1 MIVYY
6 IITLISV
13 LMETA
18 KNVFSNDFSKTELK
32 NKEDIYLFNTLM
44 YTASFLVLLLIACVR
59 GLFLSW
65 YSVIMALAFALV
77 SGGMQTTMLRALR
90 HGPLAYVNFIQTS
103 GLVIPALYGAILL
116 QQGIS
121 LMQWIALPLLLI
133 SFALVL
139 DLKRTEKRTSS
150 PWFLDAMLSFLC
162 CGLVGVV
169 QATHQASP
177 HAHEIDGFLCLTFL
191 FIVIMNLIP
200 WLLAKRQSA
209 TPTRISPRMAWQSLL
224 SGSFMGVVNTV
235 NLFLV
240 GVMPSIVFFPI
251 ANGGLLIMTMLA
263 AVVFFKERLLAVQ
276 WLGILLGLGAMCM
289 LGI

>member
-13 LMETA
+13 LLETA
-18 KNVFSNDFSKTELK
+18 KNVFSNDFSKTKLRSK
-32 NKEDIYLFNTLM
+32 TDVYSFNILM
-44 YTASFLVLLLIACVR
+44 YAASFLVMLLIACVR
-59 GLFLSW
+59 GFDISW
-65 YSVIMALAFALV
+65 YSAGMALAFALV
-77 SGGMQTTMLRALR
+77 SGGMQSTMLRALQ

-103 GLVIPALYGAILL
+103 GLVIPALYGPLL
-116 QQGIS
+116 LRQGIS
-121 LMQWIALPLLLI
+121 LVQWIALPLLLL

-139 DLKRTEKRTSS
+139 DLRRSERGVGHA
-150 PWFLDAMLSFLC
+150 WLIDALLSFLC

-169 QATHQASP
+169 QAEHQASS
-177 HAHEIDGFLCLTFL
+177 HAQEIDGFLCLTFF
-191 FIVIMNLIP
+191 FIVVINLIP
-200 WLLAKRQSA
+200 WLLCRRKMPAHFTVRSRAVLQ
-209 TPTRISPRMAWQSLL
+209 PVM
-224 SGSFMGVVNTV
+224 SGVFMGVVNVV

-263 AVVFFKERLLAVQ
+263 AVVFFKEHLRFVQ
-276 WLGILLGLGAMCM
+276 WLGILLGIGAMCM

>member
-6 IITLISV
+6 IVTLISV

-32 NKEDIYLFNTLM
+32 NKQDVYLFNILM

-59 GLFLSW
+59 GFSLSW
-65 YSVIMALAFALV
+65 YSVVMALAFALV

-121 LMQWIALPLLLI
+121 LMQWVALPLLLL
-133 SFALVL
+133 SFAMVL
-139 DLKRTEKRTSS
+139 DLTRGETGTGGA
-150 PWFLDAMLSFLC
+150 WFLDAMLSFLC

-169 QATHQASP
+169 QAAHQASP

-200 WLLAKRQSA
+200 WLFVKRQSA
-209 TPTRISPRMAWQSLL
+209 TAIRISPRMARQSLL
-224 SGSFMGVVNTV
+224 SGAFMGVVNTV

-263 AVVFFKERLLAVQ
+263 AVVFFKEHLRPVQ
-276 WLGILLGLGAMCM
+276 WLGILLGLVAMCM

>member
-6 IITLISV
+6 IVTLISV
-13 LMETA
+13 LLETA

-32 NKEDIYLFNTLM
+32 SKADIYLFNTLM
-44 YTASFLVLLLIACVR
+44 YGASFLVLLLIACVR
-59 GLFLSW
+59 GFFLSW
-65 YSVIMALAFALV
+65 YSLGMALAFALV

-121 LMQWIALPLLLI
+121 LMQWIALPLLLL

-139 DLKRTEKRTSS
+139 DLKRSDTGTSG

-169 QATHQASP
+169 QAAHQASP

-200 WLLAKRQSA
+200 WLISRQQTSPSA
-209 TPTRISPRMAWQSLL
+209 PIPRRMMCQSLL
-224 SGSFMGVVNTV
+224 SGAFMGVVNTV

-263 AVVFFKERLLAVQ
+263 AVVFFKERLRLVQ
-276 WLGILLGLGAMCM
+276 WLGILLGLGAMCI